1 VIVVDWVRAVTM
13 TIIVFLVDTSG
24 SMNQRAFVNGKKTL
38 LDISKEA
45 VEVFVKQR
53 QKSAE
58 SRGDRYMLLTF
69 DEFPRNIKAGWKEN
83 LATFMTELK
92 NLEAAG
98 MTTMGSALK
107 AVFDTLNINRMQSGI
122 DMYGQGRYPYYLEP
136 AVIVVVTDG
145 GKLTTLNTVQ
155 RELNLPMTAGA
166 VGGMSGVPGAE
177 MTREPFRWDQRLY
190 ALVLRM
196 AGHPPMSGAGGES
209 GHVAS
214 DHSPIDAMCEVTG
227 GRSYAVTSNRVLHQ
241 CIESL
246 VQKLQSGVVIHFE
259 KIGSDPPL
267 LPDTDM
273 VEVVGD
279 ITKEVETVAGKFVA
293 GGLGGVGGGGGG
305 SRPHTPNAGQ
315 VGGGNTAWHSCR
327 KLIYVQRSAQKGFA
341 VGFWPLP
348 EAFWPDVSAHTLPQ
362 RSAHPT
368 LKFTC
373 TNQEPMVIENLPFD
387 KYELEPS
394 PLTLFIL
401 GRKQPNFCWQV
412 FIQGSTKN
420 GDTGHPFGYLKASTN
435 LLTVNLFV
443 LPYNY
448 PMLLPLLDDLFK
460 AHRLKPTNEWRTQF
474 HNYLRTM
481 PTYYAGPL
489 RRALSR
495 MGAGNLASTL
505 IPEAMDNSLSYSVLN
520 YLKRLKNQAKLE
532 YDRIVSVTPYKGK
545 VGPDGIKVNV
555 RSQLKRELMDSL
567 PGSSLRDQVTDFP
580 GYMLGLPEKAGAE
593 THPLRNP
600 FDIPRHRLLDQLVRM
615 RANLIGRGRGRQATQ
630 LVDSDTRHS
639 LPIGQM
645 GNYQDYLKK
654 QPLPLRELE
663 SQPVRQHMFGNPFKI
678 NKNLM
683 MTDEVSGI
691 VDEVQL
697 VGVSGPQGAA
707 GRGIKRSAEQ
717 GAVGLL
723 HPAPPKRRKGALPKD
738 FQFVSP
744 SSSPSHSIEH
754 YPSPPP
760 SPSLPTLPPLVS
772 PTPPPTIQHT
782 YAPPSLPRP
791 PMSNGVGVPGLGPV
805 YPSGK
810 MAAFRSLCDSDLDS
824 DGEAPLVILEQVEPG
839 KRDREDEDDDDDEDD
854 IQQVKVINHIKSGTM
869 EEDLTC
875 LSNSAV
881 AGMEATSRDK
891 VNNMQNELVIRS
903 TANGDNGVCEGRAS
917 PPPSSL
923 PSSPSP
929 DAPECSSPTPSPGE
943 PSEEE
948 LRSIR
953 LRNNNVRQLIYKEVK
968 KPGRGHTELWDM
980 LASLHGPP
988 TVRRQFIQEVRQE
1001 AVRFKR
1007 LRLAEQLQKRSD
1019 SLSCVEEAER

>member
-1 VIVVDWVRAVTM
+1 M

-227 GRSYAVTSNRVLHQ
+227 GRSYAVTSSRVLHQ

-267 LPDTDM
+267 IPDADT
-273 VEVVGD
+273 EGGD
-279 ITKEVETVAGKFVA
+279 FAKDIEGVPGKF
-293 GGLGGVGGGGGG
+293 GGLGVGGGGGGG

-532 YDRIVSVTPYKGK
+532 YDRIVSVTPFKGK

-567 PGSSLRDQVTDFP
+567 PGSALREQVTDFP
-580 GYMLGLPEKAGAE
+580 GYMLGLPEKGGAE

-615 RANLIGRGRGRQATQ
+615 RANLIGRGRGKSATQ

-654 QPLPLRELE
+654 QPMPLRELE

-697 VGVSGPQGAA
+697 VGVSGPQGAG
-707 GRGIKRSAEQ
+707 GRGVKRSADQ
-717 GAVGLL
+717 GGASML

-744 SSSPSHSIEH
+744 SSSPAHSIEH

-760 SPSLPTLPPLVS
+760 SPSVLPPLVNTS
-772 PTPPPTIQHT
+772 LPPQQAP

-791 PMSNGVGVPGLGPV
+791 PLSNGVGVPGLGPV
-805 YPSGK
+805 YPGGK
-810 MAAFRSLCDSDLDS
+810 MAAFRSLCDTSDLDS
-824 DGEAPLVILEQVEPG
+824 DGEAPLVILEQVDPG
-839 KRDREDEDDDDDEDD
+839 KRDREEEEEDDEDEFD
-854 IQQVKVINHIKSGTM
+854 QVKVINHIKSGAVDD
-869 EEDLTC
+869 DLIC
-875 LSNSAV
+875 LSNSPVAV
-881 AGMEATSRDK
+881 MEATSRDK
-891 VNNMQNELVIRS
+891 VSNMQGDLVIRS
-903 TANGDNGVCEGRAS
+903 TANGDNGIGSPHPS
-917 PPPSSL
+917 PPT
-923 PSSPSP
+923 SPSP
-929 DAPECSSPTPSPGE
+929 ENTQPSPSSSPE
-943 PSEEE
+943 PSEPSPEE

-968 KPGRGHTELWDM
+968 KPGRGHAELWDM

-988 TVRRQFIQEVRQE
+988 IVRRQFIQEVRQE

-1019 SLSCVEEAER
+1019 SLACMEDGER

>member
-1 VIVVDWVRAVTM
+1 M
-13 TIIVFLVDTSG
+13 TIIVFLVDTSA
-24 SMNQRAFVNGKKTL
+24 SMNQRAFVNGRKTL
-38 LDISKEA
+38 LDISKES
-45 VEVFVKQR
+45 VEHFVKQR

-58 SRGDRYMLLTF
+58 SRGDRYMLITF

-92 NLEAAG
+92 NLEASG

-145 GKLTTLNTVQ
+145 GKLTTANTVQ
-155 RELNLPMTAGA
+155 RELTLPMTAGA

-196 AGHPPMSGAGGES
+196 GGHPPMSGGQYES

-214 DHSPIDAMCEVTG
+214 DHSPIEAMCEVTG
-227 GRSYAVTSNRVLHQ
+227 GRSYAVTSARVLHQ

-267 LPDTDM
+267 LPDEEEAT
-273 VEVVGD
+273 
-279 ITKEVETVAGKFVA
+279 
-293 GGLGGVGGGGGG
+293 VGGGEGAGGGGTG
-305 SRPHTPNAGQ
+305 SRPHTPNTALLNSAS
-315 VGGGNTAWHSCR
+315 NTAWHSCR

-373 TNQEPMVIENLPFD
+373 TNQEPMIIDNLPFD

-412 FIQGSTKN
+412 FIQGSTRN
-420 GDTGHPFGYLKASTN
+420 GETGHPFGYLKASTN

-489 RRALSR
+489 RRALTR
-495 MGAGNLASTL
+495 MGAGNLATAL
-505 IPEAMDNSLSYSVLN
+505 ISEAMDNSLSYSVLN
-520 YLKRLKNQAKLE
+520 YLKRLKNQAKME

-555 RSQLKRELMDSL
+555 KSQLKRELMDGL
-567 PGSSLRDQVTDFP
+567 PGSALREQVTDFP
-580 GYMLGLPEKAGAE
+580 GYMLGLPEKGRSEA
-593 THPLRNP
+593 HPLRNP
-600 FDIPRHRLLDQLVRM
+600 FDIPRCRLLDQLVRM
-615 RANLIGRGRGRQATQ
+615 RANLVGRGRGASTHTQ
-630 LVDSDTRHS
+630 TVDSDTRHT
-639 LPIGQM
+639 LPIAQM

-654 QPLPLRELE
+654 QPMPLRELE

-678 NKNLM
+678 NKNLIM
-683 MTDEVSGI
+683 GADEVSGMGAI
-691 VDEVQL
+691 DEVQL
-697 VGVSGPQGAA
+697 VGVAGPQSSPA
-707 GRGIKRSAEQ
+707 GRGVKRAAEAMQ
-717 GAVGLL
+717 QPG
-723 HPAPPKRRKGALPKD
+723 PPKRRKGALPKD
-738 FQFVSP
+738 YQYQSP
-744 SSSPSHSIEH
+744 SSSPARPS
-754 YPSPPP
+754 PSPPP
-760 SPSLPTLPPLVS
+760 SPAPALVTSEPLAVPAPLTLPPLV
-772 PTPPPTIQHT
+772 
-782 YAPPSLPRP
+782 APPCLPPRP
-791 PMSNGVGVPGLGPV
+791 GLANGVSVAGLGNL

-810 MAAFRSLCDSDLDS
+810 MAAFRSQLEEVDMDT
-824 DGEAPLVILEQVEPG
+824 EPPLVILEEP
-839 KRDREDEDDDDDEDD
+839 
-854 IQQVKVINHIKSGTM
+854 KVLPITEPLPE
-869 EEDLTC
+869 EEDLVMVDEEE
-875 LSNSAV
+875 LEEEEEEDEEEEV
-881 AGMEATSRDK
+881 K
-891 VNNMQNELVIRS
+891 PVNNVKKKPVLS
-903 TANGDNGVCEGRAS
+903 FDC
-917 PPPSSL
+917 L
-923 PSSPSP
+923 PYDSSPSMTP
-929 DAPECSSPTPSPGE
+929 PESPRSTPPHLPSLPEATTKLELNGGSKNGVVHGVYEVPEQPARSPSPLPPRE
-943 PSEEE
+943 FERERRLSAEE

-968 KPGRGHTELWDM
+968 KPGRAHGELWEM
-980 LASLHGPP
+980 LGRLHGPAWI
-988 TVRRQFIQEVRQE
+988 RRQFIMEVRHE

-1007 LRLAEQLQKRSD
+1007 KELAEELQKRSD
-1019 SLSCVEEAER
+1019 SLSRVEAER